1 MPHVSE
7 KERRKKSSEEKDK
20 GFFEF
25 KIALIFEE
33 LAENLIGQQPFQ
45 LPQDPPSCLV
55 SVKGAGGW
63 WMRSA
68 QACPYQTAGR
78 NCSPPELHLLL
89 GIRVSLS
96 RLFSQ

>member
-33 LAENLIGQQPFQ
+33 LGKPSFVKKKIFCEITSKNG
-45 LPQDPPSCLV
+45 DPPV
-55 SVKGAGGW
+55 
-63 WMRSA
+63 
-68 QACPYQTAGR
+68 P
-78 NCSPPELHLLL
+78 LL
-89 GIRVSLS
+89 
-96 RLFSQ
+96 

>member
-33 LAENLIGQQPFQ
+33 LGK
-45 LPQDPPSCLV
+45 PSF
-55 SVKGAGGW
+55 VKKKIFCEIT
-63 WMRSA
+63 S
-68 QACPYQTAGR
+68 
-78 NCSPPELHLLL
+78 
-89 GIRVSLS
+89 
-96 RLFSQ
+96 